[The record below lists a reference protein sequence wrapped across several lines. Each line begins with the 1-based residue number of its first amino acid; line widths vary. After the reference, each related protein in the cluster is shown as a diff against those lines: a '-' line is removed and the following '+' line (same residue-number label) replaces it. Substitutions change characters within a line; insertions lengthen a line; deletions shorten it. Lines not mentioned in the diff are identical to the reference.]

1 MRLGQRIPE
10 RVPEELPIPG
20 VERRHE
26 AGQGP
31 EIQNVI
37 VYLKGAAFQ
46 GVLPTARR
54 EIEQRN
60 ETFAPRVTVVTRGS
74 VVAFPND
81 DPYFHNV
88 FSLSRAG
95 TFDLGRYRQG

>member
-1 MRLGQRIPE
+1 MPLASNVYQPRAVG
-10 RVPEELPIPG
+10 
-20 VERRHE
+20 RHE

-46 GVLPTARR
+46 GVLPTARH

-74 VVAFPND
+74 IVAFPND
-81 DPYFHNV
+81 DPV
-88 FSLSRAG
+88 LP
-95 TFDLGRYRQG
+95 